1 MRDMFDYLSPPASAV
16 ARIDWTPTR
25 AAGLARLEAFAP
37 KAGRAYA
44 AARNVDRGPEDRSNV
59 SCLSPW
65 LRRRMLT
72 EEEVL
77 SATLARHSPASAEK
91 FIQEV
96 YWRAYWK
103 GWLEIR
109 PAVYRNWVA
118 ARDAVSAEWRARGG
132 RRKALEAAEEGAT
145 GIACF
150 DAFARELAETGW
162 MHNHARMWFA
172 SIWIFTLDLPWE
184 LGADLFFRRLID
196 ADAASNTLSWRWV
209 AGLHTIGKHYVARAH
224 NIRMNTGGRF
234 DPRGEL
240 NESPEPLR
248 ERGPAPTPGPLPA
261 GEAPPSGRFAL
272 LLTEEDLH
280 PESLLAGSSR
290 IAGIAALA
298 PSAMGRR
305 EEEGAAAR
313 RFSDG
318 AIADALARGSAHF
331 GAAAEPGA
339 LLTGEI
345 VRWAK
350 GLGVDTVVTAYAP
363 VGPAADT
370 LATLRGA
377 LVREGIALRLL
388 QRPYD
393 AAAWPHAKAGF
404 FKMREKIPAL
414 LAALDSPRGPAPGS
428 PQ

>member
-1 MRDMFDYLSPPASAV
+1 MRDFFDEASPSAEAWSAGGLS
-16 ARIDWTPTR
+16 RINWTPTR
-25 AAGLARLEAFAP
+25 AMGLARLEAFAP

-44 AARNVDRGPEDRSNV
+44 AGRNVDRGPDDRSNV

-65 LRRRMLT
+65 LRRRLLT

-77 SATLARHSPASAEK
+77 SATLALHNAAAAEK

-103 GWLEIR
+103 GWLEMR
-109 PAVYRNWVA
+109 PAVYRSWVA
-118 ARDAVSAEWRARGG
+118 ARDAADAEWRARGG

-150 DAFARELAETGW
+150 DAFARELSETGW

-196 ADAASNTLSWRWV
+196 ADPASNTLSWRWV
-209 AGLHTIGKHYVARAH
+209 AGLHTVGKHYVARAD
-224 NIRMNTGGRF
+224 NIRMNTRGRF

-240 NESPEPLR
+240 NETPEPLR
-248 ERGPAPTPGPLPA
+248 EDGPSPSPAPLPA
-261 GEAPPSGRFAL
+261 GDAPPTGRIAL

-280 PESLLAGSSR
+280 PESFLPETATVAGV
-290 IAGIAALA
+290 AALA
-298 PSAMGRR
+298 PADMGRR
-305 EEEGAAAR
+305 DGEGEAAQ

-318 AIADALARGSAHF
+318 AIADALTRAGAHF
-331 GAAAEPGA
+331 GAAIASDA
-339 LLTGEI
+339 MRTGEI

-350 GLGVDTVVTAYAP
+350 GVGVDTVATAYAP
-363 VGPAADT
+363 VGPVAD
-370 LATLRGA
+370 A
-377 LVREGIALRLL
+377 LVDLREALGREGIALRRLR
-388 QRPYD
+388 RPYD
-393 AAAWPHAKAGF
+393 AAAWPHARAGF
-404 FKMREKIPAL
+404 FKMREKIPTL
-414 LAALDSPRGPAPGS
+414 LADLGLGR
-428 PQ
+428 